1 MRRSILITLA
11 TLVLGAS
18 AANAQNLL
26 TNGDF
31 EAGNTGFFTQYN
43 VSAPFP
49 PGPDGPGHYNV
60 YNRTNQFNPA
70 FGQTFGD
77 HTTGSGLMMVVNG
90 YTVADTYFW
99 GQDIAVTAN
108 TNYTFTGWFTSA
120 LIDPDPSPAVI
131 SLVING
137 ANVGSNLS
145 LLPTTGTWQQFT
157 TTWNS
162 GANTVAS
169 LRLFDAN
176 LTGQGNDFVADDLSF
191 IGPGNNNVAPEPG
204 TLALIGLAALPLA
217 GVLRRRK

>member
-1 MRRSILITLA
+1 MQKSILITLA
-11 TLVLGAS
+11 TLLLGAS

-26 TNGDF
+26 TNGNF

-60 YNRTNQFNPA
+60 YNQTIQFNPV

-77 HTTGSGLMMVVNG
+77 HTTGTGLMMVVNG
-90 YTVADTYFW
+90 YTLPDTYFW
-99 GQDIAVTAN
+99 GQDVAVTAN
-108 TNYTFTGWFTSA
+108 TNYTFSGYFTSA

-131 SLVING
+131 NLVING
-137 ANVGSNLS
+137 ASVGTNLS

-157 TTWNS
+157 ATWNS
-162 GANTVAS
+162 GASTVAN

-191 IGPGNNNVAPEPG
+191 VGPTTSAAPEPG
-204 TLALIGLAALPLA
+204 TLALLGLAALPVA
-217 GVLRRRK
+217 GMLRRRK